1 MCIKAEIITVGT
13 ELLIGSILNTN
24 AKFLSE
30 RLIDLGVDVVRQVSV
45 ADDMNSIIKE
55 LDISMNEADLIFL
68 CGGLGPTND
77 DLTREALAKFLN
89 KKIYIDKDAKEKL
102 VLRFEKINKKMTD
115 NNIKQVSLIEGSK
128 KLDNNWGLALGE
140 VNDYNGKKIF
150 LFPGPP
156 KEFEPMVDA
165 YLAQNIHENQ
175 KIIVRS
181 LNVIGLGESLTEDRI
196 RKLNLE
202 NKYISINT
210 FAHFTQTEIK
220 LIAKGEDYEYISNIM
235 SNSIEKLYDEFKDH
249 IYSDNN
255 QSVEEVLVKRLR
267 DKNLTISFAE
277 SITGGLLAASITD
290 VAGSSKILSSS
301 YVTYS
306 NDSKIKNLGVRKETL
321 DKYGA
326 ISEQTALE
334 MACGL
339 KNKTNSSVCVSTT
352 GEAGPEPSE
361 TDIGNVF
368 ICIYFSEDNYQ
379 LKHFYFPGNR
389 ERVRNRTVSQV
400 LSNLLYLIN
409 KE

>member
-1 MCIKAEIITVGT
+1 
-13 ELLIGSILNTN
+13 
-24 AKFLSE
+24 
-30 RLIDLGVDVVRQVSV
+30 
-45 ADDMNSIIKE
+45 
-55 LDISMNEADLIFL
+55 
-68 CGGLGPTND
+68 
-77 DLTREALAKFLN
+77 
-89 KKIYIDKDAKEKL
+89 
-102 VLRFEKINKKMTD
+102 MTD

-255 QSVEEVLVKRLR
+255 QRVEEVLVKRLM

-306 NDSKIKNLGVRKETL
+306 NDSKIKNLGVKKETV

-334 MACGL
+334 MARGL

-361 TDIGNVF
+361 TDIGNIF

>member
-1 MCIKAEIITVGT
+1 MKAEIITVGT

-55 LDISMNEADLIFL
+55 LNISMNEADLIFL

-140 VNDYNGKKIF
+140 INDYNGKKIF

-255 QSVEEVLVKRLR
+255 QSVEEVLVKRLM

-290 VAGSSKILSSS
+290 LAGSSKILSSS

-334 MACGL
+334 MARGL

>member
-1 MCIKAEIITVGT
+1 MKAEIITVGT

-235 SNSIEKLYDEFKDH
+235 SNNIEKLYDEFKDH

-255 QSVEEVLVKRLR
+255 QSVEEVLVKRLMY
-267 DKNLTISFAE
+267 KNLTISFAE

-306 NDSKIKNLGVRKETL
+306 NDSKIKNLGVRQETL

-334 MACGL
+334 MARGL

>member
-1 MCIKAEIITVGT
+1 MKAEIITVGT

-55 LDISMNEADLIFL
+55 LNISMNEADLIFL

-175 KIIVRS
+175 KIIVMS

-255 QSVEEVLVKRLR
+255 QSVEEVLVKRLM

>member
-1 MCIKAEIITVGT
+1 MKAEIITVGT

-30 RLIDLGVDVVRQVSV
+30 RLIDLGVEVVRQVSV
-45 ADDMNSIIKE
+45 ADDMNAIIKE
-55 LDISMNEADLIFL
+55 LNISMNEADLIFL

-115 NNIKQVSLIEGSK
+115 NNIKQVSLIDGSK

-220 LIAKGEDYEYISNIM
+220 LIAKGEDYEYISNVM

-306 NDSKIKNLGVRKETL
+306 NNSKIKNLGVKKETL

-334 MACGL
+334 MARGL

-361 TDIGNVF
+361 TDIGNVY

>member
-1 MCIKAEIITVGT
+1 MKAEIITVGT

-55 LDISMNEADLIFL
+55 LNISMNEADLIFL

-175 KIIVRS
+175 KIIVMS

-255 QSVEEVLVKRLR
+255 QSVEEVLVKRLM

-290 VAGSSKILSSS
+290 VAGSSKILSLS

-306 NDSKIKNLGVRKETL
+306 NDSKIKNLGVKKETL

>member
-1 MCIKAEIITVGT
+1 MKAEIITVGT

-55 LDISMNEADLIFL
+55 LNISMNEADLIFL

-255 QSVEEVLVKRLR
+255 QSVEEVLVKRLM

-361 TDIGNVF
+361 TDIGNVY

>member
-1 MCIKAEIITVGT
+1 MKAEIITVGT

-255 QSVEEVLVKRLR
+255 QSVEEVLVKRLM

-306 NDSKIKNLGVRKETL
+306 NDSKIKNLGVKKETL

-334 MACGL
+334 MARGL

>member
-1 MCIKAEIITVGT
+1 MKAEIITVGT

-55 LDISMNEADLIFL
+55 LNISMNEADLIFL

-202 NKYISINT
+202 NKCISINT

-255 QSVEEVLVKRLR
+255 QSVEEVLVKRLM

>member
-1 MCIKAEIITVGT
+1 MKAEIITVGT

-55 LDISMNEADLIFL
+55 LNISMNEADLIFL

-220 LIAKGEDYEYISNIM
+220 LIAKGDDYEYISNIM

-255 QSVEEVLVKRLR
+255 QSVEEVLVKRLM

-334 MACGL
+334 MARGL

>member
-1 MCIKAEIITVGT
+1 MKAEIITVGT

-55 LDISMNEADLIFL
+55 LNISMNEADLIFL

-255 QSVEEVLVKRLR
+255 QSVEEVLVKRLM
-267 DKNLTISFAE
+267 DKNLSISFAE

-306 NDSKIKNLGVRKETL
+306 NDSKIKNLGVKKETL

-326 ISEQTALE
+326 ISDQTALE
-334 MACGL
+334 MARGL

>member
-1 MCIKAEIITVGT
+1 MKAEIITVGT

-30 RLIDLGVDVVRQVSV
+30 RLIDLGVDVIRQVSV

-55 LDISMNEADLIFL
+55 LNISMNEADLIFL

-196 RKLNLE
+196 RKLDLE

-255 QSVEEVLVKRLR
+255 QSVEEVLVKRLM

>member
-1 MCIKAEIITVGT
+1 MKAEIITVGT

-55 LDISMNEADLIFL
+55 LNISMNEADLIFL

-255 QSVEEVLVKRLR
+255 QSVEEVLVKRLM

-306 NDSKIKNLGVRKETL
+306 NDSKIKNLGVKKETL

-334 MACGL
+334 MARGL

>member
-1 MCIKAEIITVGT
+1 MKAEIITVGT

-55 LDISMNEADLIFL
+55 LNISMNEADLIFL

-339 KNKTNSSVCVSTT
+339 NNKTNSSVCVSTT

>member
-1 MCIKAEIITVGT
+1 MKAEIITVGT

-55 LDISMNEADLIFL
+55 LNISMNEADLIFL

-220 LIAKGEDYEYISNIM
+220 LIAKGEDYEYISNII

-255 QSVEEVLVKRLR
+255 QSVEEVLVKRLM

-306 NDSKIKNLGVRKETL
+306 NDSKIKNLGVKKETL

>member
-1 MCIKAEIITVGT
+1 MKAEIITVGT

-55 LDISMNEADLIFL
+55 LNISMNEADLIFL

-255 QSVEEVLVKRLR
+255 QSVEEVLVKRLM

>member
-1 MCIKAEIITVGT
+1 MKAEIITVGT

-55 LDISMNEADLIFL
+55 LSISMNEADLIFL

-255 QSVEEVLVKRLR
+255 QSVEEVLVKRLM

-306 NDSKIKNLGVRKETL
+306 NDSKIKNLGVKKETL

-334 MACGL
+334 MARGL

>member
-1 MCIKAEIITVGT
+1 MKAEIITVGT

-45 ADDMNSIIKE
+45 ADDMNAIIKE
-55 LDISMNEADLIFL
+55 LNISMNEADLIFL

-115 NNIKQVSLIEGSK
+115 NNIKQVSLIDGSK

-165 YLAQNIHENQ
+165 YLSQNIHENQ

-306 NDSKIKNLGVRKETL
+306 NDSKIKNLGVKKETL

-334 MACGL
+334 MARGL

-361 TDIGNVF
+361 TDIGNVY

>member
-1 MCIKAEIITVGT
+1 MKAEIITVGT

-55 LDISMNEADLIFL
+55 LNISMNEADLIFL

-255 QSVEEVLVKRLR
+255 QSVEEVLVKRLM

-306 NDSKIKNLGVRKETL
+306 NDSKIKNLGVKKETL

-334 MACGL
+334 MARGL
-339 KNKTNSSVCVSTT
+339 KNKTNSNVCVSTT

>member
-1 MCIKAEIITVGT
+1 MKAEIITVGT

-30 RLIDLGVDVVRQVSV
+30 RLIDLGADVVRQVSV

-55 LDISMNEADLIFL
+55 LNISMNEADLIFL

-255 QSVEEVLVKRLR
+255 QSVEEVLVKRLM

-306 NDSKIKNLGVRKETL
+306 NDSKIKNLGVKKETL

-334 MACGL
+334 MARGL

>member
-1 MCIKAEIITVGT
+1 MKAEIITVGT

-55 LDISMNEADLIFL
+55 LNISMNEADLIFL

-255 QSVEEVLVKRLR
+255 QSVEEVLVKRLM

-306 NDSKIKNLGVRKETL
+306 NDSKIKNLGVKKETL

-326 ISEQTALE
+326 ISEQSALE
-334 MACGL
+334 MARGL
-339 KNKTNSSVCVSTT
+339 KNKTNSNVCVSTT

>member
-1 MCIKAEIITVGT
+1 MKAEIITVGT

-45 ADDMNSIIKE
+45 ADDLNSIIKE
-55 LDISMNEADLIFL
+55 LNIFMNEADLIFL

-306 NDSKIKNLGVRKETL
+306 NDSKIKNLGVKKETL

-334 MACGL
+334 MARGL

-361 TDIGNVF
+361 TDIGNIF

>member
-1 MCIKAEIITVGT
+1 MKAEIITVGT
-13 ELLIGSILNTN
+13 ELLIGSIFNTN

-55 LDISMNEADLIFL
+55 LNISMNEADLIFL

-255 QSVEEVLVKRLR
+255 QSVEEVLVKRLM

>member
-1 MCIKAEIITVGT
+1 MKAEIITVGT

-30 RLIDLGVDVVRQVSV
+30 RLIDLGVDVIRQVSV

-55 LDISMNEADLIFL
+55 LNISMNEADLIFL

-102 VLRFEKINKKMTD
+102 VLRFEKINKKMTN

-196 RKLNLE
+196 RKLDLE

-255 QSVEEVLVKRLR
+255 QSVEEVLVKRLM

>member
-1 MCIKAEIITVGT
+1 MKAEIITVGT

-55 LDISMNEADLIFL
+55 LNISMNEADLIFL

-255 QSVEEVLVKRLR
+255 QSVEEVLVKRLM

-326 ISEQTALE
+326 ISDQTALE

-379 LKHFYFPGNR
+379 LKRFYFPGNR

>member
-1 MCIKAEIITVGT
+1 MKAEIITVGT

-55 LDISMNEADLIFL
+55 LNISMNEADLIFL

-115 NNIKQVSLIEGSK
+115 NNIKQVSLIDGSK

-306 NDSKIKNLGVRKETL
+306 NDSKIKNLGVKKETL

-334 MACGL
+334 MARGL

-361 TDIGNVF
+361 TDIGNVY

>member
-1 MCIKAEIITVGT
+1 MKAEIITVGT

-55 LDISMNEADLIFL
+55 LNISMNEADLIFL

-102 VLRFEKINKKMTD
+102 VLRFEKISKKMTD

-255 QSVEEVLVKRLR
+255 QSVEEVLVKRLM

-334 MACGL
+334 MARGL